1 MAKKLALSLVKR
13 RLLNR
18 PKNTPK
24 PKEKKPRQVSE
35 PEGARL
41 DPETGGSAN
50 VGRQVEGRRVQGQE
64 KITRGKESV
73 PGGIVKESR
82 SKASTARAKTKVQLE
97 KLVREGKA
105 TPAQKR
111 RLKAMESKDVADTSR
126 AARKAAETRKANA
139 RKEAGK
145 DKRDPRDVLM
155 QTGEIM
161 EGYNPTQREI
171 NQALSNLQARKTSP
185 KLRERMAILEKK
197 ATGAKVIGKK
207 SGGYFKKDIDRGTSR
222 ARPKKKPTPPEDM
235 GAIARGNRMSKMEAG
250 SKKAMGRKAG
260 GSLKE
265 VPSDNV
271 GLKKLP
277 SKVRN
282 KMGYKKAGGYMK
294 KKGYKS
300 GGSVS
305 KPRGVGVALR
315 GYGKALIK

>member
-1 MAKKLALSLVKR
+1 MAKKLAMSLVKR

-41 DPETGGSAN
+41 DPETGGSAR
-50 VGRQVEGRRVQGQE
+50 VGRAVEGRRVQGQE

-82 SKASTARAKTKVQLE
+82 SKGSTARAKTKVQLE
-97 KLVREGKA
+97 ALVREGKA

-111 RLKAMESKDVADTSR
+111 RLKEMEAKDVADTSR
-126 AARKAAETRKANA
+126 AARTAAATRKANA
-139 RKEAGK
+139 KKTADK

-155 QTGEIM
+155 QTGEIV

-171 NQALSNLQARKTSP
+171 NQALSNLQARQTSP

-197 ATGAKVIGKK
+197 ATGAKTLGRK
-207 SGGYFKKDIDRGTSR
+207 SGGLTDPY
-222 ARPKKKPTPPEDM
+222 AALE
-235 GAIARGNRMSKMEAG
+235 RGNRMSKMEAG
-250 SKKAMGRKAG
+250 AAKAMKKKTE
-260 GSLKE
+260 LKS
-265 VPSDNV
+265 VPADNK

-300 GGSVS
+300 GGSIS
-305 KPRGVGVALR
+305 KPRGVGCAMR
-315 GYGKALIK
+315 GYGKAMKG

>member
-1 MAKKLALSLVKR
+1 MVKKLAMSLVKR

-41 DPETGGSAN
+41 DPETGGSAR
-50 VGRQVEGRRVQGQE
+50 VGRAVEGRRVQGQE

-82 SKASTARAKTKVQLE
+82 SKGSTARAKTKVQLE
-97 KLVREGKA
+97 ALVREGKA

-111 RLKAMESKDVADTSR
+111 RLKEMEAKDVADTSR
-126 AARKAAETRKANA
+126 AARTAAATRKANA
-139 RKEAGK
+139 KKTADK

-155 QTGEIM
+155 QTGEIV

-171 NQALSNLQARKTSP
+171 NQALSNLQARQTSP

-197 ATGAKVIGKK
+197 ATGAKTLGKK
-207 SGGYFKKDIDRGTSR
+207 SGGS
-222 ARPKKKPTPPEDM
+222 
-235 GAIARGNRMSKMEAG
+235 
-250 SKKAMGRKAG
+250 
-260 GSLKE
+260 
-265 VPSDNV
+265 
-271 GLKKLP
+271 
-277 SKVRN
+277 
-282 KMGYKKAGGYMK
+282 MK

-305 KPRGVGVALR
+305 KPRGVGCAMR
-315 GYGKALIK
+315 GYGKAM

>member
-1 MAKKLALSLVKR
+1 MVKKLAMSLVKR

-41 DPETGGSAN
+41 DPETGGSAR
-50 VGRQVEGRRVQGQE
+50 VGRAVEGRRVQGQE

-82 SKASTARAKTKVQLE
+82 SKGSTARAKTKVQLE
-97 KLVREGKA
+97 ALVREGKA

-111 RLKAMESKDVADTSR
+111 RLKEMEAKDVADTSR
-126 AARKAAETRKANA
+126 AARTAAATRKANA

-155 QTGEIM
+155 QTGEIV

-171 NQALSNLQARKTSP
+171 NQALSNLQARQTSP
-185 KLRERMAILEKK
+185 KIRERIAILEKK
-197 ATGAKVIGKK
+197 ATGAKTIGRKT
-207 SGGYFKKDIDRGTSR
+207 G
-222 ARPKKKPTPPEDM
+222 
-235 GAIARGNRMSKMEAG
+235 GAIPKPKPKSPPRPEGPTRGYS
-250 SKKAMGRKAG
+250 
-260 GSLKE
+260 
-265 VPSDNV
+265 
-271 GLKKLP
+271 
-277 SKVRN
+277 RN
-282 KMGYKKAGGYMK
+282 LGNFTSGEQPK

-300 GGSVS
+300 GTRKGTVAR
-305 KPRGVGVALR
+305 PRGVGAALR
-315 GYGKALIK
+315 GYGNAMIGKS